1 MDLFFLALGRKN
13 VPGNAQ
19 AHDKMMALCTVQVH
33 GMVLVCG
40 MDQVCDMGQVHGK
53 NWVHG
58 NHEV

>member
-1 MDLFFLALGRKN
+1 MDLFFLALGRKK
-13 VPGNAQ
+13 VHSIAQ
-19 AHDKMMALCTVQVH
+19 ALCTVQVH
-33 GMVLVCG
+33 GMGQVCG